1 MLFLPQSAFEAR
13 TRLWSSYEVG
23 EISSEQA
30 FQKVLE
36 IDPDGYIGRKQLI
49 GVLKDLENA
58 EDRKRQKGD
67 APYDVGKLRVE
78 LRL

>member
-36 IDPDGYIGRKQLI
+36 IDPDGYIGR
-49 GVLKDLENA
+49 NS
-58 EDRKRQKGD
+58 
-67 APYDVGKLRVE
+67 
-78 LRL
+78 